1 MGVCFIILTS
11 PGGRRLLGARNPRGS
26 VPLAALATLSSA
38 LASLGRLAILVDQL
52 STHTTELQDN
62 PLYQF
67 DSVCH
72 TSLNICLSRDYTLRL
87 EIIVTHLFDL

>member
-52 STHTTELQDN
+52 STHTTELQA
-62 PLYQF
+62 PVFTSSTLCATRLSI
-67 DSVCH
+67 SV
-72 TSLNICLSRDYTLRL
+72 
-87 EIIVTHLFDL
+87 